1 MIVSLLE
8 SWGKD
13 MPAPTKIDRLTKPKA
28 LKGHDKLVR
37 VLLRYGDAHNLNFYF
52 KERAPE
58 ERFDNKNEVKKFTYL
73 LGGDIAVGKYL
84 GINRLTPY
92 QWGILNRIPHK
103 YWNKLAEMAKEK
115 DVEFPLESFKA
126 REIEKLNTQL
136 ENIKAM
142 KMAKLDKLVS

>member
-1 MIVSLLE
+1 
-8 SWGKD
+8 

-37 VLLRYGDAHNLNFYF
+37 ILLRYGDAHNLNFYF

-58 ERFDNKNEVKKFTYL
+58 ERFNDKNEVKKFTYL

-84 GINRLTPY
+84 EINRLTIY
-92 QWGILNRIPHK
+92 RWGILNRIPHK
-103 YWNKLAEMAKEK
+103 YWKKLAEMAKEK

-126 REIEKLNTQL
+126 AEMAKLNAQLESFKAMEMTKLNTL
-136 ENIKAM
+136 FDGVK
-142 KMAKLDKLVS
+142 K